1 MSDPD
6 VMPYERQ
13 PPTFQRA
20 LLVSIDSGKKLTI
33 PGRSGVRSSSRFHLV
48 STGHDQNQSP
58 IESGI
63 HTIRR
68 IQGSL

>member
-20 LLVSIDSGKKLTI
+20 LLVSISYREKLTI
-33 PGRSGVRSSSRFHLV
+33 LGRSSVGSSSRFHLV

-68 IQGSL
+68 I

>member
-20 LLVSIDSGKKLTI
+20 LLVSGVEREKLT
-33 PGRSGVRSSSRFHLV
+33 
-48 STGHDQNQSP
+48 
-58 IESGI
+58 
-63 HTIRR
+63 
-68 IQGSL
+68 